1 MNSARSILDEAEGH
15 MSRVDGLELYALAE
29 RLHRQFLDV
38 VQIEL
43 DRRGIRDVNSVRAMI
58 MYNIGDSE
66 MTVSELTWRGCYLGT
81 NVSYNLKKM
90 TETGYIQNVR
100 SSHDRRVVMVRNSE
114 KGKYVCQLI
123 KDMNSRHVED
133 LSRMELLDADFAG
146 CRRILQDV
154 EQFWARLVEPRTS
167 RPSAGMAA

>member
-1 MNSARSILDEAEGH
+1 
-15 MSRVDGLELYALAE
+15 MSKVDGLELYALAE

-43 DRRGIRDVNSVRAMI
+43 DRSGIRDVNGVRAMI
-58 MYNIGDSE
+58 MYNIGDNE

-90 TETGYIQNVR
+90 TETGYLQNVR
-100 SSHDRRVVMVRNSE
+100 SSHDRRVVMVRNSD
-114 KGKYVCQLI
+114 KGKQICALI
-123 KDMNSRHVED
+123 KDMNSRHVDDMARLD
-133 LSRMELLDADFAG
+133 LPDADFAG

-154 EQFWARLVEPRTS
+154 EQFWARLAEPRAS
-167 RPSAGMAA
+167 SPSTGMAA